1 MNARRTL
8 LATLATLA
16 AACSEQPTRLF
27 NTGDAAVNPRDVV
40 TSDIATDVVTPEDRF
55 DPLADRQAIRA
66 NRDFFVGV
74 PSSSNERFGH
84 SIDAGGV
91 ITWDTEAVLAIS
103 DALDGYLARKLQIES
118 LIGKFLDPLADK
130 LLVMALLVYLVPM
143 GRIPAWIVVGL
154 LAREI
159 SVTSLRALAS
169 GEGIVI
175 AAGTGGK
182 WKTAVQMV
190 GILCLILHFPH
201 RVVPFYPA
209 PVNLN
214 VAGQWLVLLSLILS
228 LTSGAEYVALFSSG
242 LAERD
247 REAR

>member
-1 MNARRTL
+1 MADRRAARRAFWDDALNLPNAITMARIVCIPVVL
-8 LATLATLA
+8 WFVHMGTPRGAVYA
-16 AACSEQPTRLF
+16 AWSWT
-27 NTGDAAVNPRDVV
+27 
-40 TSDIATDVVTPEDRF
+40 
-55 DPLADRQAIRA
+55 
-66 NRDFFVGV
+66 
-74 PSSSNERFGH
+74 
-84 SIDAGGV
+84 
-91 ITWDTEAVLAIS
+91 VLAIS